1 MLRKAIQL
9 IADLTDLD
17 ALKSYLTLPPVAKG
31 RDLAANFGQDF
42 LEYLLRTGEEDL
54 ATAVQA
60 EIDKNEFLD
69 WPFLEALP
77 DPAFEGFYRNLP
89 QGILEDPQSPTYLF
103 MDFERD
109 VDNEWLIHG
118 TNDAGSIE
126 ANGFTRG
133 VWDFATLGLTTHFVD
148 KVKTGGFN
156 FAFYAAS
163 FHERDV
169 LAYGKEAVVFRA
181 SGIEV
186 YHHGDQQRQIIFLG
200 DTATDIHSI
209 TYYSGSYYVRIN
221 DVEVEGGLEDVEVE
235 GSLKECTD
243 WIMEHV

>member
-1 MLRKAIQL
+1 MLKRAIEI
-9 IADLTDLD
+9 IADLTELD
-17 ALKSYLTLPPVAKG
+17 YLKDYLNMSPAAKG

-42 LEYLLRTGEEDL
+42 MSYLEGAGEEEL
-54 ATAVQA
+54 ATAIQA

-69 WPFLEALP
+69 FSFLETLP
-77 DPAFEGFYRNLP
+77 DKVFEEFLSNLP
-89 QGILEDPQSPTYLF
+89 LDIRSDPNSPTYLF

-133 VWDFATLGLTTHFVD
+133 VWDLASLGLTTALVD

-156 FAFYAAS
+156 FAFYATS
-163 FHERDV
+163 FHEKEV

-200 DTATDIHSI
+200 NTATDIHSI
-209 TYYSGSYYVRIN
+209 NYSSGIYYVMIN
-221 DVEVEGGLEDVEVE
+221 DVE
-235 GSLKECTD
+235 
-243 WIMEHV
+243 

>member
-1 MLRKAIQL
+1 MLRKAIEL
-9 IADLTDLD
+9 VADLTDLD
-17 ALKSYLTLPPVAKG
+17 ALKDYLTMSNADKG

-42 LEYLLRTGEEDL
+42 MSYLEDAGEEEVV
-54 ATAVQA
+54 AVQA

-69 WPFLEALP
+69 FSFLKTLP
-77 DPAFEGFYRNLP
+77 DEVFEGFLGNLP
-89 QGILEDPQSPTYLF
+89 PDIASDPNSPTYLF

-133 VWDFATLGLTTHFVD
+133 VWDLCTLGLTTCFVD

-156 FAFYAAS
+156 FGFYATS
-163 FHERDV
+163 FHEREV

-181 SGIEV
+181 SGVEV

-200 DTATDIHSI
+200 NTATDIHSI
-209 TYYSGSYYVRIN
+209 SYYSGSYYANIN
-221 DVEVEGGLEDVEVE
+221 DVEFEGT
-235 GSLKECTD
+235 LKECAD
-243 WIMEHV
+243 WIMENA